1 MSGNPFD
8 QFLPPSEDEYDDV
21 PLWLEEGLEHIG
33 IPRDYAQG
41 LVDWFGIINPAQM
54 RDLHLT
60 EENLEE
66 MGMLPVHRRMLIE
79 AIADGTFDEIGE
91 EDEDDESLPWERSDD
106 FERTN
111 YQPYSGPRDF
121 ERMLEEAENVLEEAD
136 QLLEETKEDDD
147 EAETKEDDDGWVGS
161 NEFERTNYQ
170 PPSELDRMDEETFRI
185 MNDARVRGRKG
196 ERRLDVYDGLM
207 YTFDE
212 FQRHYR
218 GSISEWVQ
226 AGELDLDERREE
238 PISGMALDIRQ
249 FISNYG
255 GIENYE
261 LGIARRTGERHP
273 WFDAPPVQR
282 NVDEDS
288 GLPTLPDSYTVPS
301 EALIR
306 RVLRDRRN
314 IVRTRLAPNEGLGE
328 PGSFSINDDINTSAD
343 RAVERS
349 DAMNEILNGDEWD
362 PDLSWYSDGID
373 YLDDESS
380 DNDSDDSD
388 DSADE
393 RNRYRY
399 YMGISADAARA
410 AGQAARAAIAAVPAD
425 DGDEDYDPFGND
437 EYDSDLDRQLLG
449 ED

>member
-1 MSGNPFD
+1 MSFD
-8 QFLPPSEDEYDDV
+8 PDPSDFLPPSDDDDDV

-54 RDLHLT
+54 RDLYLT
-60 EENLEE
+60 EANLEE
-66 MGMLPVHRRMLIE
+66 MGMLPVHRPILIE
-79 AIADGTFDEIGE
+79 AIANGTFDEIGE
-91 EDEDDESLPWERSDD
+91 EDEDEDEDDESLPWEGSDD
-106 FERTN
+106 FYR
-111 YQPYSGPRDF
+111 PYVDPRDY
-121 ERMLEEAENVLEEAD
+121 ERVLEEAD
-136 QLLEETKEDDD
+136 QLLDELNSSDEETKEDDGWVD
-147 EAETKEDDDGWVGS
+147 EETKEDDGWVGS
-161 NEFERTNYQ
+161 DDFERTNYQ

-185 MNDARVRGRKG
+185 MNEARLRGRKG
-196 ERRLDVYDGLM
+196 ELRLDVYDGHM

-226 AGELDLDERREE
+226 AEELDLDERRQD
-238 PISGMALDIRQ
+238 PFSGEDLNIRQ
-249 FISNYG
+249 FIDNYG
-255 GIENYE
+255 GIDEE
-261 LGIARRTGERHP
+261 GIARRTGERHP
-273 WFDAPPVQR
+273 WFDATPVQR
-282 NVDEDS
+282 DVEEDS
-288 GLPTLPDSYTVPS
+288 GLPTGLPTLPDSYTVPS

-306 RVLRDRRN
+306 RVLRDRN
-314 IVRTRLAPNEGLGE
+314 VRTRLAPNEGLGE
-328 PGSFSINDDINTSAD
+328 PGSFSINDDINTAAD

-349 DAMNEILNGDEWD
+349 ADMNELNGNEWD

-388 DSADE
+388 DSDDSADE

-399 YMGISADAARA
+399 SMGISADAARA

-425 DGDEDYDPFGND
+425 DGDV
-437 EYDSDLDRQLLG
+437 
-449 ED
+449 